1 MDLQKILARIEEVP
15 GEKGFFYKN
24 LVTGEEAEYNADKG
38 FGPASVIKFPILM
51 AVFKLA
57 AEGKTSLSDRIVV
70 KHEDK
75 MPSCGA
81 LNSFTDEPSVDIR
94 TLCNLM
100 ITISDNT
107 ATNVLIDHFGP
118 ELLNAQFEEMGLKV
132 TRVNRKLFDMEARA
146 RGISN
151 VAQIREIAMLLE
163 MLYRDEFISQ
173 EVCEDILE
181 IMCRQ
186 QIKYKIRGML
196 PAGTKAA
203 HKTGEDDDIANDVG
217 IVFAKQP
224 FICCYMSN
232 ETVPYMFIK
241 FINETTKELY
251 EHCNV

>member
-1 MDLQKILARIEEVP
+1 MDLQNIIARIEEIP

-24 LVTGEEAEYNADKG
+24 LVTAEQSEYNADRG
-38 FGPASVIKFPILM
+38 FSPASVIKFPILM
-51 AVFKLA
+51 AVFKMA

-94 TLCNLM
+94 TLCSLM

-107 ATNVLIDHFGP
+107 ATNVLIDHFGT
-118 ELLNAQFEEMGLKV
+118 EVLNHQFEEMGLCM
-132 TRVNRKLFDMEARA
+132 TRVNRKLFDMEAAA
-146 RGISN
+146 RGLSN
-151 VAQIREIAMLLE
+151 VVQIREIAILLE
-163 MLYRDEFISQ
+163 KLYRKEFVS
-173 EVCEDILE
+173 ESVCEDILE

-186 QIKYKIRGML
+186 QIKHKIRGML
-196 PAGTKAA
+196 PPGTKAA
-203 HKTGEDDDIANDVG
+203 HKTGEDDDITNDVG

-232 ETVPYMFIK
+232 KTVTYIFNDFIRK
-241 FINETTKELY
+241 TTRELY
-251 EHCNV
+251 EHCNK